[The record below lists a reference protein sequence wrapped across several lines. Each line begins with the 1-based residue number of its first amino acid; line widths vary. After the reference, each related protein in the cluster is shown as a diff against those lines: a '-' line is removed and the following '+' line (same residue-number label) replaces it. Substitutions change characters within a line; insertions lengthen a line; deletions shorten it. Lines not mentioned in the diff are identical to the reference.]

1 MKILKEKKREILEK
15 KEILNNA
22 KINLKK
28 EFVGID
34 DVIDEL
40 LDDIQSWYLFPEGQI
55 RPTIINLWGLTGVG
69 KTSLVQ
75 AMFKHINLDDIIY
88 KFNVGD
94 YAGQGDGSLSHV
106 FSRDLKDKENK
117 PVAVMFDEFQLGRTI
132 DENGAEVQKSGLRV
146 IWDLLDSGKLE
157 HIDYSWS
164 GGEIMRFVYKLE
176 KCVNEGVEVENGI
189 ITKGLNKFKDI
200 FDLDDEVEEEE
211 IAEPQ
216 TTGSGSN
223 KKMVKRSSIPENFV
237 IPSSYIYSMKNC
249 FNDEYYS
256 ENLIYEAFKNLNA
269 KQTIDLL
276 ELKLKVVFK
285 PRLYDYTK
293 SCIFIIGNLDEAYQ
307 MTSQVSPDNNADD
320 FHKHSLSIGLS
331 EIKASLKTRFRVEQ
345 IGRLGNNHIIYK
357 AFSSQTYRDLINLE
371 LNRVKNDIMERFEID
386 VNFDDSINDILY
398 KEGVFPTLGTRPVF
412 TTINSMIESTMSKIT
427 LDIAISSKDVD
438 QINWSFE
445 YDEDAYHII
454 DFVHKNKTILNKK
467 YDVKLKLENRRK
479 SDGSEIQLLN
489 AVHESGHA
497 VTCMLI
503 MGIIPQVIVSKT
515 SESDNAFTNSKQP
528 SMHLKTWYEN
538 DIIVSLSGMIAEKMI
553 FGEDFQSSGSESD
566 LVRATNNAL
575 IAAQRYGMLSE
586 NSAFGIPNAPTQYN
600 EFKDTQATDIE
611 AKTWVNECYKEAEK
625 CLNENKIL
633 LIELS
638 KYLSQNSQMKK
649 EQIIEVLDRLNYNV
663 DNKDL
668 EKYYNLHDKFNH
680 FETKYELVRPKSPA
694 PSIME

>member
-1 MKILKEKKREILEK
+1 MKISEEKKRDILEK

-40 LDDIQSWYLFPEGQI
+40 MDDIQSWYLFPEGQI

-75 AMFKHINLDDIIY
+75 AMFKHINMDDIIY

-94 YAGQGDGSLSHV
+94 YAGQGDGSLSYV
-106 FSRDLKDKENK
+106 FSRELRDKENK

-164 GGEIMRFVYKLE
+164 GGEIMKYVYKLE
-176 KCVNEGVEVENGI
+176 KCINEGVEIKNGV
-189 ITKGLNKFKDI
+189 ITSKLNKFKDI
-200 FDLDDEVEEEE
+200 FDLDDEESEIEEDK
-211 IAEPQ
+211 AES
-216 TTGSGSN
+216 TGSDEP
-223 KKMVKRSSIPENFV
+223 KTVKRSNIPENFA
-237 IPSSYIYSMKNC
+237 IPSSYIYSMKSC
-249 FNDEYYS
+249 FSDEFYS
-256 ENLIYEAFKNLNA
+256 ENLIYEALK
-269 KQTIDLL
+269 DLDGQQIVDFL
-276 ELKLKVVFK
+276 ETKLKAVFK

-307 MTSQVSPDNNADD
+307 MTTEVSPDNNADD
-320 FHKHSLSIGLS
+320 FHKHSLSIGLT

-371 LNRVKNDIMERFEID
+371 LNRVKDDIRERFEIKI
-386 VNFDDSINDILY
+386 NFDESINDILY

-427 LDIAISSKDVD
+427 LDIAVSSKDVD
-438 QINWSFE
+438 EINWSFE
-445 YDEDAYHII
+445 YNEEAYHII
-454 DFVHKNKTILNKK
+454 DFIHKNKTILNKK
-467 YDVKLKLENRRK
+467 YDTKLKLENRRR

-497 VTCMLI
+497 VTCILK
-503 MGIIPQVIVSKT
+503 MGIIPANIVSKT
-515 SESDNAFTNSKQP
+515 SEGDHAFTNSKQP
-528 SMHLKTWYEN
+528 TMHLKSWYEN
-538 DIIVSLSGMIAEKMI
+538 DIIVSLSGMIAEKMV

-566 LVRATNNAL
+566 LVRATNDAL
-575 IAAQRYGMLSE
+575 VAAQRYGMLSE
-586 NSAFGIPNAPTQYN
+586 NSIFGIPNHSTQYK
-600 EFKDTQATDIE
+600 EFKDTQASDIE
-611 AKTWVNECYKEAEK
+611 AKNWVNKCYKEAEK

-649 EQIIEVLDRLNYNV
+649 EKIIEVLVKLNY
-663 DNKDL
+663 DIDDADL
-668 EKYYNLHDKFNH
+668 NKYYELHDKFDA
-680 FETKYELVRPKSPA
+680 FEKKNEPVNKLLATINESN
-694 PSIME
+694 

>member
-1 MKILKEKKREILEK
+1 M
-15 KEILNNA
+15 
-22 KINLKK
+22 
-28 EFVGID
+28 
-34 DVIDEL
+34 
-40 LDDIQSWYLFPEGQI
+40 DDIQSWYLFPEGQI

-75 AMFKHINLDDIIY
+75 ALFKHINMDDIIY

-94 YAGQGDGSLSHV
+94 YAGESDSSLSYV
-106 FSRDLKDKENK
+106 FSSNLKDKENK
-117 PVAVMFDEFQLGRTI
+117 PIAVMFDEFQLGRTV
-132 DENGAEVQKSGLRV
+132 DENGNEVQKSGLRV

-164 GGEIMRFVYKLE
+164 GGEVMKYVYKLE
-176 KCVNEGVEVENGI
+176 KCINEGVEIKNGI
-189 ITKGLNKFKDI
+189 IIKGLNKFKDI
-200 FDLDDEVEEEE
+200 FDLDDEEDEDENEKDEVATPN
-211 IAEPQ
+211 IG
-216 TTGSGSN
+216 GSSS
-223 KKMVKRSSIPENFV
+223 KKTVKRTSIPENFA
-237 IPSSYIYSMKNC
+237 IPYSYIYSMKNC
-249 FNDEYYS
+249 FSDEFYS
-256 ENLIYEAFKNLNA
+256 ENLIYEAFKDLDA
-269 KQTIDLL
+269 KQIVDLL
-276 ELKLKVVFK
+276 DLKLKVVFK

-293 SCIFIIGNLDEAYQ
+293 ACIFVIGNLDEAYQ
-307 MTSQVSPDNNADD
+307 MTKEVSPDNNPDD

-371 LNRVKNDIMERFEID
+371 LTRLKNNIKERFEIEI
-386 VNFDDSINDILY
+386 NFDESINDILY
-398 KEGVFPTLGTRPVF
+398 KEGVFTTLGTRPVF

-427 LDIAISSKDVD
+427 LDIAVSSKDVD

-445 YDEDAYHII
+445 YDEEAYHII
-454 DFVHKNKTILNKK
+454 DFIYKNKTILNKK
-467 YDVKLKLENRRK
+467 YDFKLKLENRRR

-497 VTCMLI
+497 VTCILK
-503 MGIIPQVIVSKT
+503 MGIIPEVIVSKT
-515 SESDNAFTNSKQP
+515 SEGDHAFTNAKRP
-528 SMHLKTWYEN
+528 SMHLKSWYEN

-586 NSAFGIPNAPTQYN
+586 NSTFGIPNHATQYK

-611 AKTWVNECYKEAEK
+611 AKNWVNKSYKEAEK
-625 CLNENKIL
+625 CLNENKPL

-649 EQIIEVLDRLNYNV
+649 EQIIKVLDKLNYNI
-663 DNKDL
+663 DDKDL
-668 EKYYNLHDKFNH
+668 NKFYGLHDKFNT
-680 FETKYELVRPKSPA
+680 FEKKNEPVNKLLATINESN
-694 PSIME
+694 